1 MIKVRWTSKLII
13 SSQFVVE
20 QLWAKSNIIAR
31 CHLWL
36 CKSHFCLYWTICIH
50 NAPNL
55 KWLYLIVFKNIF
67 WTFLCSFFWQ
77 FVLNYIQGFCDS
89 FKSWRIFNWNSC
101 CCFGK
106 MLMICCGTLTV
117 TSRKDYYTFAQ
128 WNEKH
133 DTPW

>member
-1 MIKVRWTSKLII
+1 MIKVRRTSKLII
-13 SSQFVVE
+13 SFPVVVE
-20 QLWAKSNIIAR
+20 QLWTKSNMIAR

-36 CKSHFCLYWTICIH
+36 CKSHIH
-50 NAPNL
+50 HNSPDL
-55 KWLYLIVFKNIF
+55 ELLYLIIFENVFGSL
-67 WTFLCSFFWQ
+67 LCSFFWQ
-77 FVLNYIQGFCDS
+77 FVLNYIQGLCDS
-89 FKSWRIFNWNSC
+89 IKSWRISYWNAC

-117 TSRKDYYTFAQ
+117 TSRQDYYTFAQ

>member
-50 NAPNL
+50 KTYFGLFFVVFSGSLYWITLKGSVILSNHEGYLIEIHVVFRKNVNDLLWYINGNL
-55 KWLYLIVFKNIF
+55 TPRLLYLCAMKGKAWYTLIEH
-67 WTFLCSFFWQ
+67 
-77 FVLNYIQGFCDS
+77 YIAACKREG
-89 FKSWRIFNWNSC
+89 N
-101 CCFGK
+101 
-106 MLMICCGTLTV
+106 
-117 TSRKDYYTFAQ
+117 
-128 WNEKH
+128 
-133 DTPW
+133 